1 MDIANI
7 RPGMLV
13 LEPEAGR
20 GDIAFACIDAGAIVD
35 CYELMQANF
44 DFLASSGRFNSVHH
58 MDFLEATP
66 EPIYDRIVMNPPFLK
81 QADIKHVQHALRF
94 LKPDGQTAASQLWR
108 TSAVVDATT
117 DRNTAPNKAPE
128 AKTATGCDDS
138 TGSSVASASRPLSSD
153 SGRPPRW
160 RCSRPAHS
168 HDEATT
174 PAPSST

>member
-94 LKPDGQTAASQLWR
+94 LKSFPPALNSNQRTISETFHTRVKASTAASAGSARLKACLSGTWR
-108 TSAVVDATT
+108 
-117 DRNTAPNKAPE
+117 
-128 AKTATGCDDS
+128 
-138 TGSSVASASRPLSSD
+138 
-153 SGRPPRW
+153 
-160 RCSRPAHS
+160 
-168 HDEATT
+168 
-174 PAPSST
+174 

>member
-81 QADIKHVQHALRF
+81 QADIKHVQHALHG
-94 LKPDGQTAASQLWR
+94 PAHGIPAGE
-108 TSAVVDATT
+108 AVVLEQ
-117 DRNTAPNKAPE
+117 RVE
-128 AKTATGCDDS
+128 HGLCD
-138 TGSSVASASRPLSSD
+138 
-153 SGRPPRW
+153 
-160 RCSRPAHS
+160 
-168 HDEATT
+168 
-174 PAPSST
+174 